1 MSDIGPCDISASL
14 TNSLIRQR
22 LAYIQSAAVTH
33 PPGYGFPYVA
43 PERLQIT
50 CMSMNF
56 TQAAEKQAAYKKSVL
71 SSKNANSFVATKQQQ
86 LIRILNGFT
95 ANGQPSA
102 QYATQNWTF
111 TSSNTKDTPQFDN
124 NTIGCKAI
132 IGNVDWFS
140 VAVNFDAEKIV
151 ATSVNGGIYYS
162 TNKGQTWTNSYLP
175 NVPVNY
181 GIGPT
186 PYLVSANNN
195 TLPTSNYISLNAK
208 NALYKSFDF
217 GASWNYMKD
226 TSGSLITQFTG
237 FVGSENNNVLI
248 YMGYK
253 SIGTSMFYTKHT
265 NPYPYPPG
273 FPTQFIQDNTL
284 PLYSAPNNYVQFSAL
299 ASHSDLSFIWACGN
313 CNPSYIPPG
322 YLNSAPGYYIWR
334 GVVDSSNVYIWA
346 NGVNPASNIQNQ
358 GGPSPTNPGVYISLH
373 VIITDALMQRVA
385 VAGYR
390 NPTANFTPNFWI
402 QPSYVIPPG
411 PTTFS
416 SVNYFAG
423 ITSAYDWYALA
434 MSPDGMI
441 IVASSAE
448 NTALG
453 NIGYIYVSTDG
464 GSTGYRTSATSGVWT
479 SLAISSD
486 GSPTIVAISSSIL
499 QGITLVQGGFIYISS
514 DLGLSWIKSNT
525 LLI

>member
-22 LAYIQSAAVTH
+22 LNYIQSAAVTH

-50 CMSMNF
+50 CMSMSF

-102 QYATQNWTF
+102 QYATQNWTY
-111 TSSNTKDTPQFDN
+111 TSSNTRDTPQFDN

-186 PYLVSANNN
+186 PYLVMN
-195 TLPTSNYISLNAK
+195 TLPATNYISLNAK
-208 NALYKSFDF
+208 NALYKSSDF

-226 TSGSLITQFTG
+226 TSGSLITTFTG
-237 FVGSENNNVLI
+237 FVGSKNNNNII

-253 SIGTSMFYTKHT
+253 SIGTSMFYVENTNT
-265 NPYPYPPG
+265 NPNPN
-273 FPTQFIQDNTL
+273 QIIQDNYL
-284 PLYSAPNNYVQFSAL
+284 PLYSVPNNYVQFSAL

-313 CNPSYIPPG
+313 CNQSYPG
-322 YLNSAPGYYIWR
+322 APVPISGYFIWR

-346 NGVNPASNIQNQ
+346 NGINPV
-358 GGPSPTNPGVYISLH
+358 TNFPDRTIPPGQINFGTDINLH
-373 VIITDALMQRVA
+373 VIITDASMQRVA

-390 NPTANFTPNFWI
+390 DPTVNTPNFWI
-402 QPSYVIPPG
+402 QPFYVDPSSIPIS
-411 PTTFS
+411 TTFS

-486 GSPTIVAISSSIL
+486 GSPTIVAASSSIL